1 MYFIRVDGFF
11 RFFSGNKERISP
23 AKEKKMDTKEQ
34 QVKRG
39 IQSAKAEIDRRMAE
53 LLPKVMPNIIEQ
65 TKDADEPEKVRRV
78 VLLKNCWNEF
88 ANKRCKK

>member
-1 MYFIRVDGFF
+1 
-11 RFFSGNKERISP
+11 
-23 AKEKKMDTKEQ
+23 MDTKEQ

-65 TKDADEPEKVRRV
+65 TRDADEPEKVRRV
-78 VLLKNCWNEF
+78 VLLKLLE
-88 ANKRCKK
+88 RVCKQAMQEMIINGEVSEEECQKVREMYL